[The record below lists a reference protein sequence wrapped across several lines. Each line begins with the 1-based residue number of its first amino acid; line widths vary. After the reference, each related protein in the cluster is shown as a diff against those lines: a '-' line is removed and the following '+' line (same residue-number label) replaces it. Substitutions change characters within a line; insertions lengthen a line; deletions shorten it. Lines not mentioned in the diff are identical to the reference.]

1 MKKKYFGT
9 DGVRGIAN
17 EYPIIPSFLKK
28 LAFAIFKYKKKELR
42 KIIIGKDTRISGSM
56 IEKALV
62 DAFLILGVDCT
73 SIGVVSTPILAFS
86 TKKYKYDLGIMISA
100 SHNEY
105 KDNGIKIFNNC
116 GEKLSDEDELL
127 IEKYLDANLNN
138 SMKKGIFVEKKIKLD
153 DYESFLFDKLPT
165 KLDLKKI
172 KIFMD
177 CANGSL
183 SYIAPNFFKN
193 LGANVIEYAS
203 NPNGTNINKDC
214 GAMYPEKLSKL
225 TKLNHADVG
234 LAFDGDA
241 DRVLVSDEKGQI
253 LNGDDILLSIAT
265 HLNFCKLLK
274 GNCVVSTVMSNL
286 GFRDYLKNI
295 GVKLYLTSVGDR
307 YVIEK
312 MKEIDAS
319 LGGEQSGHIIF
330 SENGFSG
337 DGILTALFLLC
348 IIEQK
353 KFKMSEISSQFK
365 KTPQKLIN
373 FKLKNAA
380 EKIIE
385 NEILQKRIKKFKEN
399 DKFITDILLR
409 KSGTEN
415 LLRFMVQ
422 CNNKDQLDLIIKDV
436 KKTIE
441 KIDDY

>member
-1 MKKKYFGT
+1 
-9 DGVRGIAN
+9 
-17 EYPIIPSFLKK
+17 
-28 LAFAIFKYKKKELR
+28 
-42 KIIIGKDTRISGSM
+42 M
-56 IEKALV
+56 IEEALV
-62 DAFLILGVDCT
+62 DTFLILGVDCK

-86 TKKYKYDLGIMISA
+86 TQKYKYDLGIMISA

-105 KDNGIKIFNNC
+105 KDNGIKIFNNY

-127 IEKYLDANLNN
+127 IEKYLDVNFNN
-138 SMKKGIFVEKKIKLD
+138 SKNKGIFVKKEIKID
-153 DYESFLFDKLPT
+153 DYENFLFDKLPT
-165 KLDLKKI
+165 KLNLKKT

-193 LGANVIEYAS
+193 LGANIIEYAS

-214 GAMYPEKLSKL
+214 GAMYPENLSKL
-225 TKLNHADVG
+225 TKMNNADVG

-241 DRVLVSDEKGQI
+241 DRVLVSDENGRI
-253 LNGDDILLSIAT
+253 LNGDDILLSIAIY
-265 HLNFCKLLK
+265 LNFCKLLK

-295 GVKLYLTSVGDR
+295 GVELYLTSVGDR

-312 MKEIDAS
+312 MKEIGAS

-348 IIEQK
+348 IIKQK
-353 KFKMSEISSQFK
+353 RCKMSEINNQFK

-373 FKLKNAA
+373 FKLKKKLK
-380 EKIIE
+380 ELLKMKFY
-385 NEILQKRIKKFKEN
+385 KRE
-399 DKFITDILLR
+399 
-409 KSGTEN
+409 
-415 LLRFMVQ
+415 
-422 CNNKDQLDLIIKDV
+422 
-436 KKTIE
+436 
-441 KIDDY
+441 

>member
-9 DGVRGIAN
+9 DGIRGIAN

-28 LAFAIFKYKKKELR
+28 LAYASFEYKKKKLK
-42 KIIIGKDTRISGSM
+42 KIIIGKDTRISCSM
-56 IEKALV
+56 IEEALV

-105 KDNGIKIFNNC
+105 KDNGIKIFNNY
-116 GEKLSDEDELL
+116 GEKLSDKDELL
-127 IEKYLDANLNN
+127 IEKFLDINLNK
-138 SMKKGIFVEKKIKLD
+138 SKKKGTFVEKKIEID
-153 DYESFLFDKLPT
+153 DYGSFLFNNLPNKLN
-165 KLDLKKI
+165 LKNK

-183 SYIAPNFFKN
+183 SNIAPNFFKD
-193 LGANVIEYAS
+193 LGANIIEYAS
-203 NPNGTNINKDC
+203 NPNGTNINKNC
-214 GAMYPEKLSKL
+214 GAMYPENLSKL
-225 TKLNHADVG
+225 TKSNDADVG

-241 DRVLVSDEKGQI
+241 DRVLVSDENGKI
-253 LNGDDILLSIAT
+253 LNGDDILLSIANY
-265 HLNFCKLLK
+265 LNSCKLLK

-312 MKEIDAS
+312 MKEIGAS

-330 SENGFSG
+330 SKNGFSG

-348 IIEQK
+348 IIKEK
-353 KFKMSEISSQFK
+353 GCKMSEISNQFK

-373 FKLKNAA
+373 FKLKNKA

-385 NEILQKRIKKFKEN
+385 DKMLQKRITKFKEN
-399 DKFITDILLR
+399 DEFITDILLR

-422 CNNKDQLDLIIKDV
+422 CNNQDQLDLIINDV
-436 KKTIE
+436 KKIIE
-441 KIDDY
+441 NIDDY